1 MEKMRRLVDHFP
13 KKHLHFLLL
22 LSLAGASLLLLLPS
36 PAVEAKKHNSLSPT
50 LTSVESYGSPTVL
63 PANKTIETETPVSPQ
78 ALNELSLLQTTPTPA
93 PEPAVEVIWQNKKIN
108 KGDNLSTLFSEAGL
122 GAKELYAVV
131 NADPKG
137 KQLTNIHP
145 GQSIAFN
152 FNSQGEF
159 RQLRYIKNPTETL
172 LITKNDSDNSY
183 QFEELVREYEIK
195 TKQAQVSIQQSLFLD
210 AKNAGMDDN
219 LIMELATLF
228 GWDIDFSL
236 DIRSGDSFDIVYEE
250 LYLDG
255 EKQKNGKI
263 LAANFFN
270 QAKRF
275 SAIYYEKANK
285 EGAYFTENGASV
297 RKEFTRSPVDFAR
310 VSSRFNLKRKHPIMH
325 TIRAH
330 KGVDYAA
337 SRGTPI
343 KATGDGKVILAGR
356 KGGYGKTVIIKHGQR
371 YTTLYAHLNAYAR
384 GIRSGKRVRQGQII
398 GYVGSTGMATGPH
411 LHYEFRVNGSHRN
424 PLTVKLPR
432 AIPLKGE
439 EKQRFLAQTN
449 NLRQQLLAF
458 ASQRTLAMN
467 EF

>member
-22 LSLAGASLLLLLPS
+22 LSLVGASLLLLLPS
-36 PAVEAKKHNSLSPT
+36 PPVEANKQNRLEPT
-50 LTSVESYGSPTVL
+50 LSSAKKQIISTTAVITEETATPTS
-63 PANKTIETETPVSPQ
+63 PAPQ
-78 ALNELSLLQTTPTPA
+78 EVSLLQTPTA
-93 PEPAVEVIWQNKKIN
+93 LTPEPAAEVLWQNKEIN
-108 KGDNLSTLFSEAGL
+108 KGDSLSTLFSKTGL
-122 GAKELYAVV
+122 GATELYAIV

-137 KQLTNIHP
+137 KQLTKIHP

-152 FNSQGEF
+152 LNAENELQ
-159 RQLRYIKNPTETL
+159 QLRYVKSPTETL
-172 LITKNDSDNSY
+172 LITKNSTDSSY
-183 QFEELVREYEIK
+183 LFEELVREYEIK
-195 TKQAQVSIQQSLFLD
+195 TKQAQVNIEQSLFLD
-210 AKNAGMDDN
+210 AKDAGMDDN

-236 DIRSGDSFDIVYEE
+236 DIRGGDSFDIVYEE

-255 EKQKNGKI
+255 KKQKNGKI

-270 QAKRF
+270 QGKRF
-275 SAIYYEKANK
+275 SAIYYEKTDK
-285 EGAYFTENGASV
+285 EGSYFTENGASV
-297 RKEFTRSPVDFAR
+297 RKAFIRSPVDFAR
-310 VSSRFNLKRKHPIMH
+310 VSSHFNLKRKHPIMH

-432 AIPLKGE
+432 AIPLQGE
-439 EKQRFLAQTN
+439 EKQRFFAQTD
-449 NLRQQLLAF
+449 NLRQKLLAF

-467 EF
+467 EL

>member
-22 LSLAGASLLLLLPS
+22 LSLIGGSLLLLLPS
-36 PAVEAKKHNSLSPT
+36 PPVEAKKHSLLVPA
-50 LTSVESYGSPTVL
+50 LASVQKQNISITPDISKEKEEMTF
-63 PANKTIETETPVSPQ
+63 PALKK
-78 ALNELSLLQTTPTPA
+78 LSLLESPAMLA
-93 PEPAVEVIWQNKKIN
+93 PEPAVEAIWQHKEIN
-108 KGDNLSTLFSEAGL
+108 KGDSLSTLFSKAGL
-122 GAKELYAVV
+122 GATELYAIV

-137 KQLTNIHP
+137 KQLTKIHP

-152 FNSQGEF
+152 LDAEKEF
-159 RQLRYIKNPTETL
+159 QQLRYIKSPTETL
-172 LITKNDSDNSY
+172 LITKNSADSSY

-195 TKQAQVSIQQSLFLD
+195 TRQAQVSIEQSLFLD

-236 DIRSGDSFDIVYEE
+236 DIRGGDSFDIVYEE

-270 QAKRF
+270 QGKRF

-356 KGGYGKTVIIKHGQR
+356 KGGYGKTVIIQHGQR

-432 AIPLKGE
+432 AIPLKDE

-467 EF
+467 EL

>member
-22 LSLAGASLLLLLPS
+22 LSLVGVSLLLLLPS
-36 PAVEAKKHNSLSPT
+36 PPVEAKKQNRLEPT
-50 LTSVESYGSPTVL
+50 LASVDKQNISITPDISEEKERSAF
-63 PANKTIETETPVSPQ
+63 PALKK
-78 ALNELSLLQTTPTPA
+78 LSLLESPAMLA
-93 PEPAVEVIWQNKKIN
+93 PEPAVEAIWQHKEIN
-108 KGDNLSTLFSEAGL
+108 KGDSLSTLFSKAGL
-122 GAKELYAVV
+122 GATELYAIV
-131 NADPKG
+131 NGDPKG
-137 KQLTNIHP
+137 KQLTKIHP

-152 FNSQGEF
+152 LDAEKEF
-159 RQLRYIKNPTETL
+159 QQLRYIKSPTETL
-172 LITKNDSDNSY
+172 LITKNSADSSY

-195 TKQAQVSIQQSLFLD
+195 TRQAQVSIEQSLFLD

-236 DIRSGDSFDIVYEE
+236 DIRGGDSFDIVYEE

-255 EKQKNGKI
+255 KKQKNGKI

-270 QAKRF
+270 QGKRF
-275 SAIYYEKANK
+275 SAIYYKKANK

-356 KGGYGKTVIIKHGQR
+356 KGGYGKTVVIKHGQR

-384 GIRSGKRVRQGQII
+384 GIRSGKKVRQGQVI

-439 EKQRFLAQTN
+439 EKQRFLAQTSY
-449 NLRQQLLAF
+449 LRQQLLAF

-467 EF
+467 EL

>member
-1 MEKMRRLVDHFP
+1 MRRLVDHFP

-22 LSLAGASLLLLLPS
+22 LSLVGVSLLLLLPS
-36 PAVEAKKHNSLSPT
+36 PPVEAKKQNRLEPT
-50 LTSVESYGSPTVL
+50 LASVEKQNIPTTL
-63 PANKTIETETPVSPQ
+63 NISEETERPTSPISK
-78 ALNELSLLQTTPTPA
+78 ELSLLQTSAMLT
-93 PEPAVEVIWQNKKIN
+93 PEPTVEVIWQNKEIDQ
-108 KGDNLSTLFSEAGL
+108 GDSLSTLFSKAGL
-122 GAKELYAVV
+122 GATELYAIV
-131 NADPKG
+131 NADQKG
-137 KQLTNIHP
+137 KQLTKIHP

-152 FNSQGEF
+152 LNAENELQ
-159 RQLRYIKNPTETL
+159 QLRYIKSPTETL
-172 LITKNDSDNSY
+172 LITKNSTDSSY
-183 QFEELVREYEIK
+183 KFAELVREYEIK
-195 TKQAQVSIQQSLFLD
+195 TRQAQVSIEQSLFLD

-236 DIRSGDSFDIVYEE
+236 DIRGGDSFDIVYEE

-255 EKQKNGKI
+255 EKQKNGNI

-270 QAKRF
+270 QGKRF
-275 SAIYYEKANK
+275 SAIYYEKVNK

-356 KGGYGKTVIIKHGQR
+356 KGGYGKTVVIKHGQR

-384 GIRSGKRVRQGQII
+384 GIRSGKKVRQGQVI

-439 EKQRFLAQTN
+439 EKQRFLAQTSY
-449 NLRQQLLAF
+449 LRQQLLAF

-467 EF
+467 EL

>member
-1 MEKMRRLVDHFP
+1 MDKMRRLADHFP
-13 KKHLHFLLL
+13 KKHLHFLVL

-36 PAVEAKKHNSLSPT
+36 PSVEAKRNSDLDHTLIGTENHASLPT
-50 LTSVESYGSPTVL
+50 DQSTH
-63 PANKTIETETPVSPQ
+63 KTDATTPP
-78 ALNELSLLQTTPTPA
+78 LHDELATPQTTATVDFDPA
-93 PEPAVEVIWQNKKIN
+93 PEVVWHNREVNN
-108 KGDNLSTLFSEAGL
+108 GDNLSTLFSEQGISAS
-122 GAKELYAVV
+122 ELYAVV

-137 KQLTNIHP
+137 KQLTKIHP
-145 GQSIAFN
+145 GQSIAFS
-152 FNSQGEF
+152 FNAENAFQ
-159 RQLRYIKNPTETL
+159 RLRYIKSQTETL
-172 LITKNDSDNSY
+172 LITKNISENSY
-183 QFEELVREYEIK
+183 QFEELVRDYEVK
-195 TKQAQVSIQQSLFLD
+195 TKQAQVSIEQSLFLD

-219 LIMELATLF
+219 MIMELATLF

-236 DIRSGDSFDIVYEE
+236 DIRAGDSFDIVYEE

-255 EKQKNGKI
+255 VKQKNGNI

-270 QAKRF
+270 QGRRF
-275 SAIYYEKANK
+275 SAIYYEKTDK
-285 EGAYFTENGASV
+285 EGAYFTENGSSV

-343 KATGDGKVILAGR
+343 KATGDGKVILAGK
-356 KGGYGKTVIIKHGQR
+356 KGGYGKTVIIKHGQS
-371 YTTLYAHLNAYAR
+371 YTTLYAHLNAYAH
-384 GIRSGKRVRQGQII
+384 GIRSGKRVRQGQVI

-432 AIPLKGE
+432 ATPLKGE
-439 EKQRFLAQTN
+439 EKQRFLAQTDH
-449 NLRQQLLAF
+449 LRQQLLAF

-467 EF
+467 EL

>member
-1 MEKMRRLVDHFP
+1 MRRLVDHFP

-22 LSLAGASLLLLLPS
+22 LSLIGGSLLLLLPS
-36 PAVEAKKHNSLSPT
+36 PPVEAKKHSLLVPA
-50 LTSVESYGSPTVL
+50 LASVQKQNISITPDISKEKEEMTF
-63 PANKTIETETPVSPQ
+63 PALKK
-78 ALNELSLLQTTPTPA
+78 LSLLESPAMLA
-93 PEPAVEVIWQNKKIN
+93 PEPAVEAIWQHKEIN
-108 KGDNLSTLFSEAGL
+108 KGDSLSTLFSKAGL
-122 GAKELYAVV
+122 GATELYAIV

-137 KQLTNIHP
+137 KQLTKIHP

-152 FNSQGEF
+152 LDAEKEF
-159 RQLRYIKNPTETL
+159 QQLRYIKSPTETL
-172 LITKNDSDNSY
+172 LITKNSADSSY

-195 TKQAQVSIQQSLFLD
+195 TRQAQVSIEQSLFLD

-236 DIRSGDSFDIVYEE
+236 DIRGGDSFDIVYEE

-270 QAKRF
+270 QGKRF

-356 KGGYGKTVIIKHGQR
+356 KGGYGKTVIIQHGQR

-432 AIPLKGE
+432 AIPLKDE

-467 EF
+467 EL

>member
-1 MEKMRRLVDHFP
+1 MRRLVDHFP

-22 LSLAGASLLLLLPS
+22 LSLVGASLLLLLPS
-36 PAVEAKKHNSLSPT
+36 PPVEANKQNRLEPT
-50 LTSVESYGSPTVL
+50 LSSAKKQIISTTAVITEETATPTS
-63 PANKTIETETPVSPQ
+63 PAPQ
-78 ALNELSLLQTTPTPA
+78 EVSLLQTPTA
-93 PEPAVEVIWQNKKIN
+93 LTPEPAAEVLWQNKEIN
-108 KGDNLSTLFSEAGL
+108 KGDSLSTLFSKTGL
-122 GAKELYAVV
+122 GATELYAIV

-137 KQLTNIHP
+137 KQLTKIHP

-152 FNSQGEF
+152 LNAENELQ
-159 RQLRYIKNPTETL
+159 QLRYVKSPTETL
-172 LITKNDSDNSY
+172 LITKNSTDSSY
-183 QFEELVREYEIK
+183 LFEELVREYEIK
-195 TKQAQVSIQQSLFLD
+195 TKQAQVNIEQSLFLD
-210 AKNAGMDDN
+210 AKDAGMDDN

-236 DIRSGDSFDIVYEE
+236 DIRGGDSFDIVYEE

-255 EKQKNGKI
+255 KKQKNGKI

-270 QAKRF
+270 QGKRF
-275 SAIYYEKANK
+275 SAIYYEKTDK
-285 EGAYFTENGASV
+285 EGSYFTENGASV
-297 RKEFTRSPVDFAR
+297 RKAFIRSPVDFAR
-310 VSSRFNLKRKHPIMH
+310 VSSHFNLKRKHPIMH

-432 AIPLKGE
+432 AIPLQGE
-439 EKQRFLAQTN
+439 EKQRFFAQTD
-449 NLRQQLLAF
+449 NLRQKLLAF

-467 EF
+467 EL

>member
-22 LSLAGASLLLLLPS
+22 LSLAGVSLLLLLPS
-36 PAVEAKKHNSLSPT
+36 PSVEAKKYSRLEPT
-50 LTSVESYGSPTVL
+50 LASIEKRSIPTAPNITEETGAPIPPPPKGLSLPQTPTVL
-63 PANKTIETETPVSPQ
+63 
-78 ALNELSLLQTTPTPA
+78 A

-108 KGDNLSTLFSEAGL
+108 KGDSLSTLFSKAGL

-137 KQLTNIHP
+137 KQLTKIHP

-152 FNSQGEF
+152 LNAENELQ
-159 RQLRYIKNPTETL
+159 QLRYIKSPTETL
-172 LITKNDSDNSY
+172 LITKNSADNSY
-183 QFEELVREYEIK
+183 QFDELVREYEIK
-195 TKQAQVSIQQSLFLD
+195 TRQAQVGIEQSLFLD

-236 DIRSGDSFDIVYEE
+236 DIRGGDSFDILYEE

-255 EKQKNGKI
+255 EKHKNGKI

-270 QAKRF
+270 QGKRF

-371 YTTLYAHLNAYAR
+371 YTTLYAHLNGYAR

-467 EF
+467 EL